1 MPPSLGFHLRQRECT
16 QRTRLAAHAHTV
28 FTPPPFLL
36 TPFPFIE
43 GGSGGGAQSFIPD
56 VDRPDDR
63 EVLTGSPGANTWEG
77 GKNPGKRRQDMGVR
91 GGGVERL
98 AG

>member
-1 MPPSLGFHLRQRECT
+1 MHTSHTPCRACAHGVYSPPL
-16 QRTRLAAHAHTV
+16 
-28 FTPPPFLL
+28 LL

-77 GKNPGKRRQDMGVR
+77 GKNPGKRRQDMGGR
-91 GGGVERL
+91 GGG
-98 AG
+98 G

>member
-1 MPPSLGFHLRQRECT
+1 MHT
-16 QRTRLAAHAHTV
+16 AHTPCRACAHG
-28 FTPPPFLL
+28 FYSPPPLLL

-77 GKNPGKRRQDMGVR
+77 GKTPGKRRQDMGVR